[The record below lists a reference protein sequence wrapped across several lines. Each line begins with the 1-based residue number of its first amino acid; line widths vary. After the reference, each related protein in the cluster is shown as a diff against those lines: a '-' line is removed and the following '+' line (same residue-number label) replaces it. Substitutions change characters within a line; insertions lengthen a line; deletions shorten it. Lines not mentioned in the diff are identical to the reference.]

1 MIMNKFIASICLL
14 LCLTGCERGRTVV
27 VHAIANGHDVVY
39 SQVHVIGQL
48 ATFRCLRSESGQCH
62 YTVVADD
69 CAPASTACSS
79 PPKRFTVGEGNAM
92 SFTSLPPGFRSC
104 VAATAAPDGDCAP
117 LAAAIA
123 SASP

>member
-1 MIMNKFIASICLL
+1 MNKFIASICLL

-39 SQVHVIGQL
+39 SQVHVVGQL

-69 CAPASTACSS
+69 CAPASTACPS
-79 PPKRFTVGEGNAM
+79 PPRQFSVGQGDTM
-92 SFTSLPPGFRSC
+92 TFTSLPPGFRSC
-104 VAATAAPDGDCAP
+104 VAPTSAPDGDCAP